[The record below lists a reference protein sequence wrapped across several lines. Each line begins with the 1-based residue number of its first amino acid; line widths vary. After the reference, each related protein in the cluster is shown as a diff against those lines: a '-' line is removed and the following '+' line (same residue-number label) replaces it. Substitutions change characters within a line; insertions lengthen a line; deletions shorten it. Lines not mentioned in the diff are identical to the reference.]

1 MRLFIGILFF
11 CLVSLTKA
19 QVGPPSLRCIACGP
33 TGDLTLT
40 WIIPLD
46 PGGQFFSY
54 EIYRSAVF
62 AGPYVFLASVNTY
75 TANTYNDAG
84 AAGNLQA
91 KYYFIKT
98 RWGAAGTNTSVASD
112 TVRSIYLNLGGAG
125 TGTATL
131 VYNNLHTPKLPT
143 TATNFTINKQF
154 PIPAWSVVQTTSL
167 TNYSEVIS
175 RCNVFYSYQIQQADA
190 SGCLST
196 SNISGANF
204 KDQTPPDAGP
214 TQGLLDSVSVNAAG
228 QSVLGWTASSYPD
241 CYAYVIYQFG
251 TTWAAI
257 DTVYGINNTIYTTT
271 STIASTAAT
280 NYAIASLDS
289 CGNIG
294 LISTNPQSTMLLKSK
309 YDVCAR
315 TTNLTWNAYQNLPL
329 SVSHYQIYC
338 STNAGPYL
346 YLGTSTVTAY
356 QHTNLTP
363 GKTYCYIVRVFNIF
377 GAITSS
383 SNRSC
388 LVATAPPSSSF
399 VYLKSASVDPDQSI
413 TVTLYCDTLVPCQG
427 FNIYKSE
434 DGASF
439 TPLGFV
445 PYNGRSTLYYNDQSV
460 STSQKSYFYKA
471 EVLDSCGN
479 SRFMSNIGKTILLHV
494 KNDNDKIFNNN
505 LYWNDY
511 SSWTAGVAGY
521 YVFRIVNDAVN
532 PVPIDFVPYGIST
545 YTDNV
550 EDIVKESGKVG
561 YYVSA
566 VEGFGNPY
574 GFQAMSSSNIGEAY
588 VEAKVF
594 VPNSFTPKGENRIW
608 LPVAQFVEKTDY
620 HVTVFNRWGAKVF
633 ETTSDTQGWDG
644 SGMDDNTY
652 VYLIQYKNSRGE
664 FIELK
669 GTVTMVR

>member
-1 MRLFIGILFF
+1 M
-11 CLVSLTKA
+11 VTLTKA

-33 TGDLTLT
+33 TGGLTLT
-40 WIIPLD
+40 WIIPSD
-46 PGGQFFSY
+46 PGGQFFRY
-54 EIYRSAVF
+54 DIYRSATF
-62 AGPYVFLASVNTY
+62 ANPTYSFVGSVSTY
-75 TANTYNDAG
+75 TATTFNDPGPSAQ
-84 AAGNLQA
+84 GNLQA

-98 RWGAAGTNTSVASD
+98 RWGAVGTNTSVASD

-143 TATNFTINKQF
+143 TATNFTITKQQA
-154 PIPAWSVVQTTSL
+154 PSPAWTVLQTTPL
-167 TNYSEVIS
+167 TNYSEIIS
-175 RCNVFYSYQIQQADA
+175 RCNVSNNYQIQQADA

-204 KDQTPPDAGP
+204 KDQTAPDPGP
-214 TQGLLDSVSVNAAG
+214 VQTLLDSVSVNSTG

-241 CYAYVIYQFG
+241 CYAYVIYQLIG
-251 TTWAAI
+251 NPPAWAAI

-271 STIASTAAT
+271 STIANGAAT
-280 NYAIASLDS
+280 NYCIASLDS

-294 LISTNPQSTMLLKSK
+294 AQSTNPQSTILLKSK

-315 TTNLTWNAYQNLPL
+315 TTNLTWNAYVNLPL
-329 SVSHYQIYC
+329 GVSHYQIYC

-346 YLGTSTVTAY
+346 YLSSSTVTAY

-363 GKTYCYIVRVFNIF
+363 GKTYCYVVRVFNAF

-388 LVATAPPSSSF
+388 LVATAPPASSF
-399 VYLKSASVDPDQSI
+399 VYLKSASVDPDQSV

-434 DGASF
+434 DGSSF
-439 TPLGFV
+439 SNVAFI
-445 PYNGRSTLYYNDQSV
+445 PYTGRSTLYYNDQGV
-460 STSQKSYFYKA
+460 STSHLNYFYKA

-479 SRFMSNIGKTILLHV
+479 SRFVSNIGKTILLHV

-505 LYWNDY
+505 LSWNDY

-532 PVPIDFVPYGIST
+532 PMPIDFVPYGITT

-566 VEGFGNPY
+566 VESFGDPY

-644 SGMDDNTY
+644 SGMEDNTY

>member
-1 MRLFIGILFF
+1 M
-11 CLVSLTKA
+11 VSLTKS
-19 QVGPPSLRCIACGP
+19 QVAPPSLRCIACGAA
-33 TGDLTLT
+33 GDLTLT
-40 WIIPLD
+40 WIIPSD

-62 AGPYVFLASVNTY
+62 AGPYTSVGSVSTY
-75 TANTYNDAG
+75 TANTFTNIG

-112 TVRSIYLNLGGAG
+112 TVRSIYLNLGGAN

-143 TATNFTINKQF
+143 TVTNFTLNKQQL
-154 PIPAWSVVQTTSL
+154 PNPAWTVLQTTPL
-167 TNYSEVIS
+167 TNYSEIIS
-175 RCNVFYSYQIQQADA
+175 RCNVSNNYQILQADA

-204 KDQTPPDAGP
+204 KDQTPPDPGP
-214 TQGLLDSVSVNAAG
+214 IQGLLDSVSVNATG

-241 CYAYVIYQFG
+241 CYAYVIYQFVG
-251 TTWAAI
+251 SSAWSSI

-271 STIASTAAT
+271 STIANTAST
-280 NYAIASLDS
+280 NYAIAPMDS

-294 LISTNPQSTMLLKSK
+294 LLSTNPQSTMLLKSN
-309 YDVCAR
+309 YNVCAR
-315 TTNLTWNAYQNLPL
+315 TTNLTWTAYNNIPL
-329 SVSHYQIYC
+329 GVSHYQIYC
-338 STNAGPYL
+338 SINAGPFL
-346 YLGTSTVTAY
+346 YLSSSTVTAY

-363 GKTYCYIVRVFNIF
+363 GKTYCYTVRVFNAF
-377 GAITSS
+377 GAITST

-388 LVATAPPSSSF
+388 LVATAPPASSF
-399 VYLKSASVDPDQSI
+399 VYLKSVSVDPDQSV
-413 TVTLYCDTLVPCQG
+413 TVTLYCDTLVPCRG

-434 DGASF
+434 DGISF
-439 TPLGFV
+439 GSLAFV
-445 PYNGRSTLYYNDQSV
+445 PYNGYATLRYNDQSV

-479 SRFMSNIGKTILLHV
+479 SRFVSNIGKTILLHV

-505 LYWNDY
+505 LSWNDY

-521 YVFRIVNDAVN
+521 FVFRIVNDAVN
-532 PVPIDFVPYGIST
+532 PVPVDFVPYGITT

-574 GFQAMSSSNIGEAY
+574 GFQASSSSNVAEAY

-633 ETTSDTQGWDG
+633 ETTSDTEGWNG
-644 SGMDDNTY
+644 SGMEDNTY